1 MEVKAPPPITRLPW
15 VSDNRFSMLVEDEDV
30 DTGEEP
36 VVSFPSLLTIVK
48 EEVVTKT
55 KKKKKKKVTFKATP
69 VAKDVSCVVKQ
80 EAAEVAGELPPVME
94 QRILPLDAGAPES
107 TINVNVVTS
116 NSTESEFVCTAQSL
130 ALEQVPVQRLTP
142 AMDTLAGNKNL
153 SRGHSPDEVCL
164 GRPPD
169 RQRGKFD
176 EEKFKK
182 RFKKKFKKDFIGRIS
197 ELVGDE
203 TSAGAGLTG
212 GAGAGLTGAGAG
224 LTGGAGAGMTGAG
237 AGLTGAGA
245 GLTGGA
251 GAGLTGAGAG
261 LTGAG
266 AEKCEEE
273 VVVAPTEV
281 GATPDLARVSP
292 ALTCVPA
299 VPRSCKERTKERA
312 LSRRKELMATME
324 RALHPP
330 PAAPRTLADKE
341 TWSPM
346 MPSVRVKLEELCK
359 EYAEDDGTTKVAS
372 LVARLPYLSSWHFAE
387 VIAMSTRAMLVV
399 SPQDG
404 IFPSDFDPVKLFKYM
419 EGSVSIESDV
429 TRYCFEQLVVGGG
442 RFPSLYDGARD
453 RTVNAKNGRR
463 LVVPAS
469 TDPWRTKVPRQAK
482 SQKRRHLE
490 KATSEVSE
498 GRCLGPFTESE
509 ALKVFESYI
518 SVSSFLLSKQQAI
531 TSKERLV
538 HNFSDPNWPLNLL
551 LDDDSMWQVQL
562 GHTGKFMA
570 AVRRRAAERKKLH
583 MVTADVSKGYRRL
596 FTRVQDVHHLG
607 LRVDVDFDGVV
618 PFFDGSKVV
627 DKPVKKGDVLYIF
640 DRSLPFGLASSVP
653 SFCCVTTMIKDIVQE
668 KLGEA
673 VDVLV
678 YIDDFVL
685 LGAPAAVAAGI
696 DLLREVLALV
706 GLPENI
712 KKMQI
717 PGCECTYLGV
727 DYDFTNVD
735 AVTAT
740 LPEAKKVRYVK
751 HLEWYIS
758 KAESD
763 GSLTITRTELQ
774 ALVGKLAHAAHI
786 FRAGR
791 PFYQRILGVLRGN
804 KRKRV
809 TLDQGVIDDMH
820 WWVKVLSEHSGTVL
834 LNPKERVVRVYTDA
848 STSTGYGVCFQGRYF
863 RGEWNEEIRDLLVDF
878 RLTINELELVA
889 LNFALE
895 TFGKEL
901 SGCTV
906 LFRCDNTSCVYNI
919 ESMSS
924 QIPVRAAL
932 LRRLF
937 AVASHYGL
945 DIRSSY
951 INTKENLHADT
962 LSRGEMELFFALP
975 QDYPLAEVQN
985 PALGAMDLLVCPKG
999 PADASTPEWF
1009 DGNSLEA

>member
-80 EAAEVAGELPPVME
+80 ETAEVAGELPPVME

-212 GAGAGLTGAGAG
+212 
-224 LTGGAGAGMTGAG
+224 
-237 AGLTGAGA
+237 
-245 GLTGGA
+245 
-251 GAGLTGAGAG
+251 GAGAG

>member
-203 TSAGAGLTG
+203 TS
-212 GAGAGLTGAGAG
+212 
-224 LTGGAGAGMTGAG
+224 
-237 AGLTGAGA
+237 AGA